1 MYLTLIH
8 VRIKQIKK
16 KRGQTKMSLTIK
28 KEIDDLNDFNF
39 WDGAVSRWEEIEEL
53 ELEDAVMEII
63 EDLYPNGLTD
73 TELNDLIWFG
83 FDEFIEENQE
93 KEND

>member
-1 MYLTLIH
+1 
-8 VRIKQIKK
+8 
-16 KRGQTKMSLTIK
+16 MSLTIK
-28 KEIDDLNDFNF
+28 KEIDDLNDFDF
-39 WDGAVSRWEEIEEL
+39 WGGAVSRWEKIQEL
-53 ELEDAVMEII
+53 GLEDDVMEII
-63 EDLYPNGLTD
+63 EDQYPNGLTD

>member
-1 MYLTLIH
+1 
-8 VRIKQIKK
+8 
-16 KRGQTKMSLTIK
+16 MSLTIK
-28 KEIDDLNDFNF
+28 KEFDDLNDFNF
-39 WDGAVSRWEEIEEL
+39 WGGATSRWEEVQEL
-53 ELEDAVMEII
+53 GLEDDVMETI

-83 FDEFIEENQE
+83 LDDFLEDQE